1 MNSSE
6 IIQILQNLTTSEDAI
21 KITLLRIV
29 EHFSK
34 GTFSSFS
41 LLIGIDITEKERY
54 RVLCCCIDLFSRIEH
69 QEVCLYCIAA
79 ITKLLSLCMSL
90 VWLLM

>member
-34 GTFSSFS
+34 GMFS
-41 LLIGIDITEKERY
+41 LFL
-54 RVLCCCIDLFSRIEH
+54 
-69 QEVCLYCIAA
+69 
-79 ITKLLSLCMSL
+79 
-90 VWLLM
+90 